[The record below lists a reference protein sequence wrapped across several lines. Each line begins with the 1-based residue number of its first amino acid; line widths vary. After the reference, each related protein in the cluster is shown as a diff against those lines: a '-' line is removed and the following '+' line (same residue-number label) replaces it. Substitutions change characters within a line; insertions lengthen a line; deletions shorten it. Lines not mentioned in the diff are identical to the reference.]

1 MSGAARTR
9 GEGPRSRQ
17 GWRVWALVVCALLV
31 ASLGAPSGAA
41 RAQAQTQVSTV
52 VVEQV
57 LAAGAGGLVSA
68 TLDPARRYG
77 LLVLSFPDAAPF
89 HGSYSQNWFTRD
101 GARRAGSNDGSLGG
115 RAPWEQELQPPAPA
129 LTQWTFAAG
138 LWNDGTGTLIVRIVD
153 HGPR

>member
-9 GEGPRSRQ
+9 DRGPWAGRGS
-17 GWRVWALVVCALLV
+17 GWALLTCAALIMAL
-31 ASLGAPSGAA
+31 AWPSN
-41 RAQAQTQVSTV
+41 RAQAQVSTV

-68 TLDPARRYG
+68 PLDPARRYS
-77 LLVLSFPDAAPF
+77 LLVLSVPDGTAF
-89 HGSYSQNWFTRD
+89 HGSYSQNWFARE
-101 GARRAGSNDGSLGG
+101 GARRAGSNDGPLSG

-129 LTQWTFAAG
+129 LAQWTFAAG
-138 LWNDGTGTLIVRIVD
+138 LWNDGASPLVVRIVD